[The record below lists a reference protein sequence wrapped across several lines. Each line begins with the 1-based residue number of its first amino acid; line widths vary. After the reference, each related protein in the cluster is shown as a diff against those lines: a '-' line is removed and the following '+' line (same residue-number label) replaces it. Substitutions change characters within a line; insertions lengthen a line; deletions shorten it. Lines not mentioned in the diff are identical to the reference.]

1 MEVSSVGLTN
11 TKIADTDASTSL
23 TETFDTFLSLL
34 TTQLQ
39 NQDPLDPMDTEQFTQ
54 QLVSFSQVEQSIAA
68 NQKLDQLV
76 ELQTTSQLSTGVSY
90 IGKSVE
96 VVTDQLMLD
105 GGSATLTYGLER
117 KAAQTVISIVDQNGR
132 PVRTVNGETDPG
144 RHEFVWDGRDA
155 NGVELPDGLYGFR
168 VDPVDNEGTPV
179 ELASA
184 SIGRVTGVEIVDD
197 TLTLNIG
204 ELGVPFDKVFA
215 VREDAGE
222 S

>member
-1 MEVSSVGLTN
+1 MDVSSVGLTN
-11 TKIADTDASTSL
+11 TKITDTDASTSL

-76 ELQTTSQLSTGVSY
+76 QLQTTSQLSTGVSY

-105 GGSATLTYGLER
+105 GGTAKLTYGLES
-117 KAAQTVISIVDQNGR
+117 KAAQTVITIFDQNGR
-132 PVRTVNGETDPG
+132 PVRTVTGETDPG
-144 RHEFVWDGRDA
+144 RHEFVWDGRDS
-155 NGVELPDGLYGFR
+155 NGVELADGIYGFK
-168 VDPVDNEGTPV
+168 VDPVDKEGVPV
-179 ELASA
+179 ELATA
-184 SIGRVTGVEIVDD
+184 SIGRVTGVEIVDEV
-197 TLTLNIG
+197 LTLNIG
-204 ELGVPFDKVFA
+204 ELGVPFDKIFA
-215 VREDAGE
+215 VREEVGE

>member
-1 MEVSSVGLTN
+1 MDVSSVGLTN

-168 VDPVDNEGTPV
+168 VDPVDKAGTPV

>member
-11 TKIADTDASTSL
+11 TKTTDTDGSKSL
-23 TETFDTFLSLL
+23 SETFDTFLSLL

-168 VDPVDNEGTPV
+168 VDPVDKDGTPV

>member
-11 TKIADTDASTSL
+11 TKTTNTDASTSL

-168 VDPVDNEGTPV
+168 VDPVDKAGTPV